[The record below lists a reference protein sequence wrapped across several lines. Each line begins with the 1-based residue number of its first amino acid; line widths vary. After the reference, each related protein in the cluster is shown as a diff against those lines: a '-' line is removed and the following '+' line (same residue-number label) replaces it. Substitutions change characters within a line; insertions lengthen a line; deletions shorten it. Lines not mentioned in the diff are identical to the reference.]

1 MTTMTLR
8 TAVAIAAVAV
18 SAGTVSA
25 APQTFVVDNGHSE
38 ASFKV
43 RHLLSKTPGRFND
56 FGGRIQLDPAK
67 PESSSVEFRIR
78 AESVDTDL
86 PDRDKHLRTADFFDV
101 ANHPEIVF
109 KSESIRRAGKD
120 LYNVTGLLSIRGI
133 EKRVTLPVT
142 YHGQTKDPWGN
153 ERAGFSTAITLDRK
167 DFGMV
172 WNKAL
177 DQGGFILG
185 DEVWVTLEIEA
196 IREKTAS

>member
-1 MTTMTLR
+1 MTLR
-8 TAVAIAAVAV
+8 TVFAIAALAL
-18 SAGTVSA
+18 SASAVSA

-38 ASFKV
+38 AGFKV

-56 FGGRIQLDPAK
+56 FGGRIQLDPAR

-86 PDRDKHLRTADFFDV
+86 ADRDKHLRSADFFDV

-109 KSESIRRAGKD
+109 RSESIRRAGKD
-120 LYNVTGLLSIRGI
+120 VYNVTGLLSIRGI

-167 DFGMV
+167 EFGMV

-196 IREKTAS
+196 IREKAAS

>member
-1 MTTMTLR
+1 MTLR
-8 TAVAIAAVAV
+8 TVFAIAGLAV
-18 SAGTVSA
+18 SAGAVSA
-25 APQTFVVDNGHSE
+25 APSTYVVDNGHSE

-56 FGGRIQLDPAK
+56 FGGRIQLDPAR
-67 PESSSVEFRIR
+67 PESSTVEFRIR

-86 PDRDKHLRTADFFDV
+86 ADRDKHLRSADFFDV
-101 ANHPEIVF
+101 ANHPEFVF

-120 LYNVTGLLSIRGI
+120 VYAVTGLLSIRGI
-133 EKRVTLPVT
+133 EKRITLPVT
-142 YHGQTKDPWGN
+142 YHGATKDPWGS

-196 IREKTAS
+196 VREKAAS